1 MSTIHATAIIG
12 EGAVL
17 GAEVKLGP
25 YSVVGPG
32 VKIGDGTEL
41 MAHAVV
47 DGNTTV
53 GAECVIHPFARI
65 GGPTQDL
72 KFKGGAP
79 GVIVGDKTVIRECV
93 TINAGTH
100 DGEMTEVG
108 SGCLLMAYSHIAHA
122 CKVGNGVIIANAT
135 QLAGDVIVEDFA
147 IIEGMCGIVQFRR
160 VGKMAFIGG
169 YTKID
174 KDVPPFMIADG
185 LDIKVRSF
193 NKIGMERRGF
203 SEETRSAV
211 KEAYRILYR
220 QNHSVAEAIQQMEKD
235 LPPVPEIQYLINFI
249 RTSKVG
255 IVR

>member
-1 MSTIHATAIIG
+1 MSNIHPTAIVG

-17 GAEVKLGP
+17 GADVKLGP
-25 YSVVGPG
+25 YSVVGSHT
-32 VKIGDGTEL
+32 KIGDGTEL

-47 DGNTTV
+47 DGYTTV
-53 GAECVIHPFARI
+53 GAGCVIHPFARI

-72 KFKGGAP
+72 KYNGGKP

-108 SGCLLMAYSHIAHA
+108 SGCLLMAYSHVAHA
-122 CKVGNGVIIANAT
+122 CKVGNGVIIANGT
-135 QLAGDVIVEDFA
+135 QLAGDVIIEDFA
-147 IIEGMCGIVQFRR
+147 IIEGLCGVVQFRR
-160 VGKMAFIGG
+160 IGKMAFLGG
-169 YTKID
+169 YTKAT

-185 LDIKVRSF
+185 LDVEIRGF
-193 NKIGMERRGF
+193 NKIGMERRGV
-203 SEETRSAV
+203 SEESRAAI

-220 QNHSVAEAIQQMEKD
+220 QKLPIAEALEQMEKE
-235 LPPVPEIQYLINFI
+235 LPSTAEMQHLIQFI
-249 RTSKVG
+249 RDSKVG

>member
-1 MSTIHATAIIG
+1 MSSIHPTAIVG
-12 EGAVL
+12 AGAVI
-17 GAEVKLGP
+17 GADVKLGP
-25 YSVVGPG
+25 YSVIGSG

-47 DGNTTV
+47 DGNTTI
-53 GAECVIHPFARI
+53 GAGCVIHPFARV

-108 SGCLLMAYSHIAHA
+108 SGCLLMAYSHVAHA

-147 IIEGMCGIVQFRR
+147 IIEGLCGIVQFRR

-169 YTKID
+169 YTKVT

-185 LDIKVRSF
+185 LDIEVRSF
-193 NKIGMERRGF
+193 NKIGMERRSV
-203 SEETRSAV
+203 SEESRNAI

-220 QNHSVAEAIQQMEKD
+220 QNRSVAEALEQIGTE
-235 LPPVPEIQYLINFI
+235 LPSTPEVQHLIDFI
-249 RTSKVG
+249 RTSKIG

>member
-1 MSTIHATAIIG
+1 MSNIHPTAIVG
-12 EGAVL
+12 DGAVL
-17 GAEVKLGP
+17 GADVKLGA

-53 GAECVIHPFARI
+53 GAGCVIHPFARI

-108 SGCLLMAYSHIAHA
+108 SGCLLMAYSHVAHA
-122 CKVGNGVIIANAT
+122 CKVGNGVIIANGT

-147 IIEGMCGIVQFRR
+147 IIEGLSGAVQFRR
-160 VGKMAFIGG
+160 IGKMAFMGA
-169 YTKID
+169 YTKAT

-185 LDIKVRSF
+185 LDIEIRGF
-193 NKIGMERRGF
+193 NKIGMARRGV
-203 SEETRSAV
+203 SEESIASI

-220 QNHSVAEAIQQMEKD
+220 QKMTLAEALEKIEAD
-235 LPPVPEIQYLINFI
+235 VPSTPEVEYLLEFI
-249 RTSKVG
+249 RSSKVG

>member
-1 MSTIHATAIIG
+1 MSNIHPTAIVG

-17 GAEVKLGP
+17 GADVKLGP
-25 YSVVGPG
+25 YSVVGSHT
-32 VKIGDGTEL
+32 KIGDGTEL

-47 DGNTTV
+47 DGYTTV

-72 KFKGGAP
+72 KYKGGKP

-93 TINAGTH
+93 TINAGTN

-108 SGCLLMAYSHIAHA
+108 SGCLLMAYSHVAHA
-122 CKVGNGVIIANAT
+122 CKVGNGVIIANGT
-135 QLAGDVIVEDFA
+135 QLAGDVIIEDFA
-147 IIEGMCGIVQFRR
+147 IIEGLCGVVQFRR
-160 VGKMAFIGG
+160 VGKMAFLGG
-169 YTKID
+169 YTKAT

-185 LDIKVRSF
+185 LDIEIRGF
-193 NKIGMERRGF
+193 NKIGMERRGV
-203 SEETRSAV
+203 SEESRAAI

-220 QNHSVAEAIQQMEKD
+220 QKLPIAEALEQMEKE
-235 LPPVPEIQYLINFI
+235 LPSTAEMQHLIQFI
-249 RTSKVG
+249 RDSKVG

>member
-1 MSTIHATAIIG
+1 MSTIHPTAIVG

-17 GAEVKLGP
+17 GADVKLGA
-25 YSVVGPG
+25 YSIVGPG

-47 DGNTTV
+47 DGNTTI
-53 GAECVIHPFARI
+53 GAGCVIHPFARV

-79 GVIVGDKTVIRECV
+79 GVIVGDNTVIRECV

-108 SGCLLMAYSHIAHA
+108 SGCLLMAYSHVAHA
-122 CKVGNGVIIANAT
+122 CKVGNGVIIANGT

-147 IIEGMCGIVQFRR
+147 IIEGLCGVVQFRR
-160 VGKMAFIGG
+160 IGTMAFLGG
-169 YTKID
+169 YTKAT
-174 KDVPPFMIADG
+174 KDVPPYMIADG
-185 LDIKVRSF
+185 LDIEIRGF
-193 NKIGMERRGF
+193 NKIGMERRGV
-203 SEETRSAV
+203 SEESRSAI

-220 QNHSVAEAIQQMEKD
+220 QKLPIAEALEQMENE
-235 LPPVPEIQYLINFI
+235 LPSTPEVQHLIQFI
-249 RTSKVG
+249 RNSKAG